1 MTGRDACPTSSS
13 IELFSGIT
21 IVQLRI
27 LNIQNPV
34 SSIKYLASS
43 IQYPVSRMIETEALT
58 KKYDDLVA
66 VDDLSLHVES
76 GEIFVFLGPNGAGK
90 TTTIKILTGLLQPT
104 SGKASIAGIDVVESP
119 IEVKRIMGYL
129 PEDPYL
135 YDKLTG
141 KEFLQFVTDMHGVKN
156 NQGKVDFFMELFE
169 LSSAADELIEGY
181 SLGMKKK
188 VAIGA
193 ALIHDPKVLFLDE
206 PTGGLDPKSA
216 RMMKDLLQDIRDRGN
231 TVFMTTHILEVAE
244 KMCDRVGI
252 INNGKLIKVGTI
264 EELSEEA
271 QETTAGSLEDIFLE
285 LTGGTQR
292 DQISQFLDDVAE
304 TKKEKE
310 K

>member
-1 MTGRDACPTSSS
+1 
-13 IELFSGIT
+13 
-21 IVQLRI
+21 
-27 LNIQNPV
+27 
-34 SSIKYLASS
+34 
-43 IQYPVSRMIETEALT
+43 MIETNALT
-58 KKYDDLVA
+58 KKYGDLIA
-66 VDDLSLHVES
+66 VDDLSLRVKP

-104 SGKASIAGIDVVESP
+104 SGKASVAGIDVVESP

-141 KEFLQFVTDMHGVKN
+141 REFLQFVTDMHGVKN
-156 NQGKVDFFMELFE
+156 NQGKVDLFMELFE

-271 QETTAGSLEDIFLE
+271 QETAAGSLEDIFLE
-285 LTGGTQR
+285 LTGGTQK
-292 DQISQFLDDVAE
+292 DQISQFLDDVADPSFR
-304 TKKEKE
+304 KPLG
-310 K
+310 